1 MEAKE
6 RSEKVINDI
15 ATQVIPPPSA
25 TPVVEAPKAV
35 EAPVEPPD
43 HSKQFTHDSKSRWRR
58 FWKAGSPPGHPGG
71 SKSVMKSSL
80 GGAATVKISV
90 FLKYKQSLNTNS
102 QSLVRVFEVALEKS
116 LVLGGSEYQG

>member
-1 MEAKE
+1 
-6 RSEKVINDI
+6 
-15 ATQVIPPPSA
+15 
-25 TPVVEAPKAV
+25 
-35 EAPVEPPD
+35 
-43 HSKQFTHDSKSRWRR
+43 
-58 FWKAGSPPGHPGG
+58 
-71 SKSVMKSSL
+71 MKSSL

>member
-1 MEAKE
+1 LRTALSAAWRQKE

-58 FWKAGSPPGHPGG
+58 F
-71 SKSVMKSSL
+71 
-80 GGAATVKISV
+80 
-90 FLKYKQSLNTNS
+90 
-102 QSLVRVFEVALEKS
+102 
-116 LVLGGSEYQG
+116 